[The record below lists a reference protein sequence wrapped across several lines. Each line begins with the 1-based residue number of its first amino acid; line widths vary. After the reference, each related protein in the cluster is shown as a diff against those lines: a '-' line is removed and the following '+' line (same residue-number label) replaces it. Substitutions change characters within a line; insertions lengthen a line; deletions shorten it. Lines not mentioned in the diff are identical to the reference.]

1 VSSSNDYLPKLMT
14 PQEAVAEASRCLGC
28 DDAPC
33 RQGCP
38 AANDIARFIRQ
49 IAQRNFRGAI
59 KTLRETN
66 VLAGT
71 CALICP
77 VGELCEFKCGNKLE
91 RPIAIGALQ
100 RFVAEYERSN
110 GMSLLP
116 SRLSN
121 GHTVGVIGSGPA
133 GLSAAFELARL
144 GYSVEI
150 HEAENLPGGILTYGI
165 PAYRLDPEVVNDEI
179 EYIKAI
185 GVKIITDS
193 PVSDLFEFAANY
205 DSVFIGV
212 GAYRPL
218 SLKIKGEDL
227 QNIYQAAVY
236 LKDQKLARLN
246 GNPPSINL
254 GEKVIVI
261 GGGNTAVDAAISAR
275 FSGTDVTIFYRR
287 RPDDMPA
294 FKSEIAMAKKYGI
307 DFQFNYSPIQFLR
320 EGNKI
325 KAVFCKNRMGDLDRS
340 GRPVPVPIDGSE
352 ESFLAD
358 NILIAIGQGA
368 TFNGADLI
376 NTDNKGLI
384 IIDEATGLTS
394 APGIFAGGDAVNGG
408 ATAVRAV
415 ADGRKAA
422 LGIDNYLTN
431 KNNNS
436 DIHGGRE

>member
-1 VSSSNDYLPKLMT
+1 MSSSNDYLPKLMT

-38 AANDIARFIRQ
+38 AANDIAKFIRQ

-77 VGELCEFKCGNKLE
+77 VGEFCEFRCGDKLE

-116 SRLSN
+116 ARAAN
-121 GHTVGVIGSGPA
+121 GHSVGVIGSGPA

-144 GYSVEI
+144 GYTVEI
-150 HEAENLPGGILTYGI
+150 HEAENKPGGILTFGI
-165 PAYRLDPEVVNDEI
+165 PSYRLDQGMVNDEI
-179 EYIKAI
+179 EYIEAM

-193 PVSDLFEFAANY
+193 PVYNLAEFIKKY
-205 DSVFIGV
+205 DAVFIGV

-218 SLKIKGEDL
+218 PLKIEGENL
-227 QNIYQAAVY
+227 PNIFQAAVY
-236 LKDQKLARLN
+236 LKDLKIAQIN
-246 GNPPSINL
+246 GNSPSINL

-261 GGGNTAVDAAISAR
+261 GGGNTAIDAALSAR
-275 FSGTDVTIFYRR
+275 FAGAEVTVFYRR
-287 RPDDMPA
+287 RPEDMPA

-307 DFQFNYSPIQFLR
+307 EFKFNYSPVRFNQD
-320 EGNKI
+320 GNRV
-325 KAVFCKNRMGDLDRS
+325 KAVFCKNEMGALDQS
-340 GRPVPVPIDGSE
+340 GRPVPVPIEGSE
-352 ESFLAD
+352 ESFPVD
-358 NILIAIGQGA
+358 NILIAIGQGT
-368 TFNGADLI
+368 TFNGADLVR
-376 NTDNKGLI
+376 TDKRGLI
-384 IIDEATGLTS
+384 NIDESTGATS
-394 APGIFAGGDAVNGG
+394 MPGVYAGGDAVNGG
-408 ATAVRAV
+408 ATAVKAV
-415 ADGRKAA
+415 ADGRRAA
-422 LGIDNYLTN
+422 LGIDKYIMN
-431 KNNNS
+431 K
-436 DIHGGRE
+436 